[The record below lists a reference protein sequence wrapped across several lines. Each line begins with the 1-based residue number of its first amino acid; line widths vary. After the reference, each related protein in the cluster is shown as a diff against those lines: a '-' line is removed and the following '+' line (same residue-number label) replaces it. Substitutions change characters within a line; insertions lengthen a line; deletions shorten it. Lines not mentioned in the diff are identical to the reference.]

1 MKGKKSCGIDWI
13 CGYSLKLASKYLIQE
28 IGMLINISIKT
39 GQFYSKWKYSKIL
52 PGYKNKGSA
61 FDSAFFRPISNLSEL
76 SKLTE
81 KVVYQQ
87 VYQYLH
93 RHGLLHPDHHG
104 FLQNHSTATALQQLV
119 DTWLRAADA
128 GKLSATILLDLRAG
142 FDVINHEILI
152 DKLKEY
158 NFGETTLSWF
168 RSYLMGRHQCVQI
181 ESSFSPFLSVPWG
194 IPQGSILGPLLFL
207 IYVNELPEVVKE
219 ADIAGESTDGDDDDT
234 KEDETSIVVF
244 ADDNSTTTSHKEPE
258 VLQQKIQA
266 KGAKVIE
273 WFKTNE
279 ITCSGGKTKLLFTG
293 TKNNRQ
299 NRIEN
304 RNITPKINL
313 GDEII
318 KESSSEKVLGVTVN
332 NIITWSNHLY
342 GDHEN
347 EGLIPGL
354 SKRLGMLIK
363 LRKFMTN
370 QKFSKI
376 VEGIFTSKLIYGMNL

>member
-1 MKGKKSCGIDWI
+1 M
-13 CGYSLKLASKYLIQE
+13 
-28 IGMLINISIKT
+28 
-39 GQFYSKWKYSKIL
+39 
-52 PGYKNKGSA
+52 
-61 FDSAFFRPISNLSEL
+61 
-76 SKLTE
+76 
-81 KVVYQQ
+81 YQQ